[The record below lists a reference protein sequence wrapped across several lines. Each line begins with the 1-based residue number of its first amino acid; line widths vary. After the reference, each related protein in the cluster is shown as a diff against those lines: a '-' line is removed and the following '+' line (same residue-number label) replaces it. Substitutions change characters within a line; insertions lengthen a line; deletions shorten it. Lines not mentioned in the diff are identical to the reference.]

1 MPTLIPA
8 ATQKSPL
15 AVSLCLAYQL
25 LIKMRTGFL
34 LFLFNRD
41 LMRAVVTVLNMLE
54 VVVRS
59 AELVSTSYLMG
70 NYHTS
75 VAYTRIAKRT
85 KSKNRMQ
92 ITKFPARLSQ
102 HKRVLRETQRM

>member
-15 AVSLCLAYQL
+15 AVSLCLAYLL
-25 LIKMRTGFL
+25 LIRMRTCFL
-34 LFLFNRD
+34 LFFYRD

-92 ITKFPARLSQ
+92 ITKFPARLGQ

>member
-15 AVSLCLAYQL
+15 AVSLCLAYLL
-25 LIKMRTGFL
+25 LIRMRTCFL
-34 LFLFNRD
+34 LFFYRD

-85 KSKNRMQ
+85 KGMQ
-92 ITKFPARLSQ
+92 ITKFPARLGQ
-102 HKRVLRETQRM
+102 HKRVLRETQGM